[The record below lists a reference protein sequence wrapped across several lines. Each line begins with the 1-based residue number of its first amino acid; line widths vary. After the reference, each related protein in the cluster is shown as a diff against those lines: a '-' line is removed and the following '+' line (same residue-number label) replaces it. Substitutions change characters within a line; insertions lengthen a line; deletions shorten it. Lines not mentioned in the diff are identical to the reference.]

1 MLDLKSVDQRIASA
15 CRQPASTGDEKSLS
29 FARSDLSRYA
39 TYCCFRDS
47 PAAAPDP
54 AYSGW
59 HRSYARD
66 NSIAEPSGLIPAGL
80 CIDDDRIIQVL
91 PFATIVNGA
100 YIPGMTPQEL
110 KDFRARMG
118 WTREELAGQL
128 ELSPSRLADYEFG
141 TTRTNPPRPAPI
153 PKVVELACRWFAEHV
168 QRRPLSREE
177 KIALWR
183 GDYQW
188 VSPHPG
194 PPADSSREAI
204 YGESERGF

>member
-1 MLDLKSVDQRIASA
+1 MLDLESVDQRIASA

-29 FARSDLSRYA
+29 FAKSDLSRYA

-118 WTREELAGQL
+118 WTREELA
-128 ELSPSRLADYEFG
+128 
-141 TTRTNPPRPAPI
+141 
-153 PKVVELACRWFAEHV
+153 
-168 QRRPLSREE
+168 
-177 KIALWR
+177 
-183 GDYQW
+183 
-188 VSPHPG
+188 VS
-194 PPADSSREAI
+194 SN
-204 YGESERGF
+204 